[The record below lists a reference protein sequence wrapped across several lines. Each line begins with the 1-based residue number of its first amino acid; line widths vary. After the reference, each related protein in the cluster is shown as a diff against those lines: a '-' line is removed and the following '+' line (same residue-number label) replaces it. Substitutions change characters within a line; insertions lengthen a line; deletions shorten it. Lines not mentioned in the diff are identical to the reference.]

1 MDLLGILDRLEVKA
15 DWIGLRYVDDHS
27 TWRWVRDGQPQHNQ
41 RNRSR
46 GIMVEVLAD
55 GQFAYAASANLDPA
69 AVQQAAAR
77 ATDIAR
83 AASKYAVYHFSE
95 DVRPPASGSYI
106 SPLDKAEDALSTAD
120 LNHLLVKS
128 CDNLRVSDKVVTTHA
143 MLRQINSEQQFVSS
157 NGSNIEQ
164 QFVILANASQAIAQ
178 DGPVVQKRSV
188 NGMFARSWQAGYEV
202 MDEDTLLARC
212 RLAGEQAVELLAAED
227 CPDSRMDLLLAP
239 DQMLLQIHES
249 VGHPLEIDRI
259 LGDERNY
266 AGWSFVRAE
275 DFGELRYGSE
285 LMNITFDPDVPG
297 QLASYRFDCTGNP
310 AKRQYIIKDGILQRG
325 LGGLESQQ
333 RSGLPGVANVRACSW
348 NRAPIDRMANLN
360 LEPGDSSLQ
369 DMVASV
375 ERGVYMESNRSWSI
389 DDYRNKFQFGCEY
402 ARLIENGRLT
412 RTLRNPNYRG
422 ISSGFWNSLKAV
434 GNRDSFEIF
443 GVMNCGKGEPNQV
456 IRVGHASPPCLFA
469 DVDVFG
475 GDA

>member
-188 NGMFARSWQAGYEV
+188 NGMFARS
-202 MDEDTLLARC
+202 R
-212 RLAGEQAVELLAAED
+212 
-227 CPDSRMDLLLAP
+227 
-239 DQMLLQIHES
+239 
-249 VGHPLEIDRI
+249 
-259 LGDERNY
+259 
-266 AGWSFVRAE
+266 
-275 DFGELRYGSE
+275 
-285 LMNITFDPDVPG
+285 
-297 QLASYRFDCTGNP
+297 
-310 AKRQYIIKDGILQRG
+310 
-325 LGGLESQQ
+325 
-333 RSGLPGVANVRACSW
+333 
-348 NRAPIDRMANLN
+348 
-360 LEPGDSSLQ
+360 
-369 DMVASV
+369 
-375 ERGVYMESNRSWSI
+375 
-389 DDYRNKFQFGCEY
+389 
-402 ARLIENGRLT
+402 
-412 RTLRNPNYRG
+412 
-422 ISSGFWNSLKAV
+422 
-434 GNRDSFEIF
+434 
-443 GVMNCGKGEPNQV
+443 
-456 IRVGHASPPCLFA
+456 
-469 DVDVFG
+469 
-475 GDA
+475 